1 MAATPTT
8 SSAFQV
14 PTMSRAL
21 KLRTATHS
29 PPFKEKVKN
38 QPKKTA
44 INFINF
50 KGSKFIFEMES
61 LNNFAYVAVGLSTD
75 KLMNEDSS
83 MECVKKGDKIELY
96 SSLTGQIK
104 RNKIASRDGVVRT
117 EIYR

>member
-1 MAATPTT
+1 
-8 SSAFQV
+8 
-14 PTMSRAL
+14 
-21 KLRTATHS
+21 
-29 PPFKEKVKN
+29 
-38 QPKKTA
+38 
-44 INFINF
+44 
-50 KGSKFIFEMES
+50 MES